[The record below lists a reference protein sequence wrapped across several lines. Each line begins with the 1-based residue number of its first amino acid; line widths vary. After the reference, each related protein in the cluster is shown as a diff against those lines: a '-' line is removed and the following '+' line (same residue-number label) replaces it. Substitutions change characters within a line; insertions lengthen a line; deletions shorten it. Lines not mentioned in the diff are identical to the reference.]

1 MFSSH
6 SNEWFHL
13 FLAVPVCAVRVV
25 VVEVVLLLLLLLQ
38 PDER

>member
-1 MFSSH
+1 MFSLH

-13 FLAVPVCAVRVV
+13 FLAVPVCAVVV
-25 VVEVVLLLLLLLQ
+25 VVEVVVLLLLLQ